1 MLLHMQI
8 FGDLN
13 PDADMAAW
21 GQPLQNAFDDFTSWR
36 KNHKISCSQK
46 KFKYRMLHR
55 DGYGFFLNC
64 KGFNARVVC
73 EWLRSLLQKI
83 KLAPPFGVI
92 LDDRMDLCEVAM
104 MLAII
109 MAIILVSFMCS

>member
-1 MLLHMQI
+1 MISLHGERI
-8 FGDLN
+8 TKFHVPKKNSSTGCFTE
-13 PDADMAAW
+13 MA
-21 GQPLQNAFDDFTSWR
+21 
-36 KNHKISCSQK
+36 
-46 KFKYRMLHR
+46 M
-55 DGYGFFLNC
+55 GFFLNC